1 MRRVAPSTIVREEID
16 RLLTA
21 GADPG
26 TNIVSALAELGLR
39 YVAQQALEQEQ
50 ADHLGRDR
58 YERRTDGARGWRN
71 GYEDARLSTGEGA
84 VRVRVPQVRGGEEP
98 YRSKLMEF
106 LSGNSDVLERLVV
119 EMYARGLS
127 TRDVEDCFRD
137 ATGELLI
144 SKSAVS
150 EITDRLWE
158 DYQAFCSRDLSGIE
172 VEYLFADAIYESLRR
187 FGAKEGILAAWC
199 ITTDGRKVLLH
210 LAVGNKESEACWTE
224 FFRHMVRRGLRIPT
238 TVTADGAPGLINAI
252 GQVFGKSL
260 RVRCWYHKMANIRSK
275 LPADQA
281 EEVLAHVRAVRD
293 APTLEAGQAMAAAV
307 LERFTDRFPS
317 AMACLADDLEASL
330 AHLRVPARHRINV
343 RTTNLLERTFE
354 EERRRTKVI
363 PRLLDE
369 KAAMKLVFATLIRV
383 SDRWQRIAVSDL
395 ERQQLRVLRRE
406 LEIDPEPQNERGEV
420 HRKNKK
426 ESVA

>member
-1 MRRVAPSTIVREEID
+1 V
-16 RLLTA
+16 
-21 GADPG
+21 G
-26 TNIVSALAELGLR
+26 GL
-39 YVAQQALEQEQ
+39 
-50 ADHLGRDR
+50 
-58 YERRTDGARGWRN
+58 
-71 GYEDARLSTGEGA
+71 
-84 VRVRVPQVRGGEEP
+84 
-98 YRSKLMEF
+98 
-106 LSGNSDVLERLVV
+106 
-119 EMYARGLS
+119 
-127 TRDVEDCFRD
+127 
-137 ATGELLI
+137 
-144 SKSAVS
+144 
-150 EITDRLWE
+150 
-158 DYQAFCSRDLSGIE
+158 QAFCSRDLSGIE

-187 FGAKEGILAAWC
+187 FGAKEGVLAAWC

-281 EEVLAHVRAVRD
+281 EEILAHVRAVRD
-293 APTLEAGQAMAAAV
+293 APTLEAGQAMASSV

-317 AMACLADDLEASL
+317 AMACMADDLEASL

-343 RTTNLLERTFE
+343 RTTNLLKRTFE

-369 KAAMKLVFATLIRV
+369 KAAMKLVFATLIHV

-395 ERQQLRVLRRE
+395 ERQQLHLLRRE
-406 LEIDPEPQNERGEV
+406 LGIDERPEDQ
-420 HRKNKK
+420 KK
-426 ESVA
+426 EVRRRKRSAA